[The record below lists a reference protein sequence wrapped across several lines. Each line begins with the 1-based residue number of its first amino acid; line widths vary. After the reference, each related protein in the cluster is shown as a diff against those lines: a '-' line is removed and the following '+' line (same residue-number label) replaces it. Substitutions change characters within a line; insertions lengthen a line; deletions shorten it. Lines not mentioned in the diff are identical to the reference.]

1 MFDLCRRLFLSK
13 PWLIWYWLK
22 LLSQISLQFFK
33 KHSDIFSF
41 GDICEWISLKNGG
54 EKNSDNSGSLQVQ
67 AQEHSSPGNGYTQR
81 NRQTGGAAG
90 EEKRPILE
98 R

>member
-13 PWLIWYWLK
+13 PWPIRYWLRV
-22 LLSQISLQFFK
+22 LSQISLQFFK

-41 GDICEWISLKNGG
+41 SDVCGWLSLKNGG
-54 EKNSDNSGSLQVQ
+54 EKNSDNSVSLQNQ
-67 AQEHSSPGNGYTQR
+67 SQELSSLGNGYTQR
-81 NRQTGGAAG
+81 NSQPGGAAD
-90 EEKRPILE
+90 EERQPLLE